1 MRKRILQNWF
11 LSGGSSYEYST
22 EYQAL
27 LDWAEANGGTPP
39 STDALKQ
46 HEDRFVRALDYE
58 GAYDL
63 ADQIFLLST
72 NGGETFSLANL
83 KSPGTRNGS
92 KVSTPTFTPGSGWS
106 SGGSLSTYI
115 NTNFAPATHGVNLVQ
130 DSTGIVLY
138 TPTNE
143 AGSGTKV
150 EFGGNG
156 AALQHAIV
164 SSLFTGGTPG
174 VNIRINAATS
184 GSSTGTGT
192 SNGVYVFN
200 RTSSTNIDIYKDGLL
215 VSSVTVTSTG
225 RTTSNLY
232 LLVYNNNGAAAG
244 GTTKT
249 IGFWMIGGAFQDAVQ
264 PRRMQFNLSA
274 YYNEYATTPETITSP
289 SFTDT
294 TDITNYISSISALSA
309 TFSVTPTINQTLLKG
324 ASLVGPNKWQGAAL
338 AENDCIYCAPST
350 AESVLKINTLTDT
363 YSTFGTVTATLAK
376 YGGAAYANGK
386 VFFCP
391 QTAKSVMCIDTSDDS
406 ITYFDTTGAVADADT
421 GTLTAA
427 NKWYGIYLGAD
438 GYLYCVPYQA
448 TEVMRINP
456 VDNAITFFDSSG
468 STTYG
473 NGNLS
478 GAQKWDGGCVYGN
491 YIYCSPSDAT
501 DFLKINTSNASC
513 SRFGSVA
520 AGSAKWA
527 ITAVGPND
535 MIYFFP
541 YWRNDILKL
550 NPSDDSV
557 STLAATIGSVDT
569 NIKIGGA
576 SIMPDGRILI
586 IPAHQTQSRLLNTST
601 DTVSTVGKDLTF
613 ITSERYIGMALARN
627 GATYTVPF
635 NGQFIIKHSYLGK
648 QISLSSNFVLNRNGR
663 YS

>member
-1 MRKRILQNWF
+1 MNIGKRLWF
-11 LSGGSSYEYST
+11 LTSGSAYSYST

-83 KSPGTRNGS
+83 KTPGTRNGS
-92 KVSTPTFTPGSGWS
+92 KVSTPTFTAGTGWNS
-106 SGGSLSTYI
+106 AGSLSTYI
-115 NTNFAPATHGVNLVQ
+115 NSNYAPATHAVNLSQ
-130 DSTGIVLY
+130 NSTGIVLY

-143 AGSGTKV
+143 AASGTKV

-156 AALQHAIV
+156 AALLHAIV

-184 GSSTGTGT
+184 GTASGTGT
-192 SNGVYVFN
+192 SNGVYVLN
-200 RTSSTNIDIYKDGLL
+200 RNSSTNIDVYKDGLL
-215 VSSVTVTSTG
+215 VSSLTVTSTG
-225 RTTSNLY
+225 LTSSNLY

-249 IGFWMIGGAFQDAVQ
+249 IGFWMIGAAFEDAIQ

-289 SFTDT
+289 SFADA
-294 TDITNYISSISALSA
+294 TDISNYISSISALSA
-309 TFSVTPTINQTLLKG
+309 TFSATPTINQTLLKG
-324 ASLVGPNKWQGAAL
+324 ASLVGNNKWQGAAL
-338 AENDCIYCAPST
+338 SNNDCIYCAPST
-350 AESVLKINTLTDT
+350 AQSVLKIDTLTDT
-363 YSTFGTVTATLAK
+363 YSTFGTVTATIAK

-386 VFFCP
+386 VYFCP
-391 QTAKSVMCIDTSDDS
+391 QQAKSVMCIDTSDDS
-406 ITYFDTTGAVADADT
+406 ITYFDTTGSVADADT
-421 GTLTAA
+421 GTLTGA

-438 GYLYCVPYQA
+438 GYLYCVPYEA

-456 VDNAITFFDSSG
+456 ANNAITFIDTAG

-478 GAQKWDGGCVYGN
+478 GSQKWDGGCVYGN

-501 DFLKINTSNASC
+501 DFLKINTSAGTC
-513 SRFGSVA
+513 VRFGSVA

-527 ITAVGPND
+527 ITAIGPND
-535 MIYFFP
+535 RIYFFP
-541 YWRNDILKL
+541 YFRNDILKL

-576 SIMPDGRILI
+576 SIMPDGRILLT
-586 IPAHQTQSRLLNTST
+586 PANQTQSRILNTST
-601 DTVSTVGKDLTF
+601 DALSTVGKDFSF
-613 ITSERYIGMALARN
+613 ITADRCIGIALARN
-627 GATYTVPF
+627 GAAYTVPF
-635 NGQFIIKHSYLGK
+635 TGQFIIKHSYLGK
-648 QISLSSNFVLNRNGR
+648 QVTLPSNFVLNRNGR